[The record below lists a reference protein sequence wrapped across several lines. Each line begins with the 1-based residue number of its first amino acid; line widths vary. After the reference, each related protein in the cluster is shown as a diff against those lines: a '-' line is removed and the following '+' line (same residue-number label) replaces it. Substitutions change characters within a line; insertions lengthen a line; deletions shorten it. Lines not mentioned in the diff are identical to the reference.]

1 MAVLRS
7 TRRPLLATAIFLLS
21 WQTSQLVK
29 TVFVGG
35 GSVARQVQVARHA
48 DSYSLR
54 YFDVRGAAETVRLLL
69 AAAGQEYEDNRYPLS
84 FGVPGDFSTIVR
96 KDCCFCFLR
105 TGQE

>member
-1 MAVLRS
+1 DGKRREDLTAVWLQ
-7 TRRPLLATAIFLLS
+7 LL
-21 WQTSQLVK
+21 QLWLV
-29 TVFVGG
+29 
-35 GSVARQVQVARHA
+35 SR
-48 DSYSLR
+48 
-54 YFDVRGAAETVRLLL
+54 TVRLLL